1 MQFSSLT
8 MFTIGA
14 QSTFFSICCLQN
26 KTVLNK
32 QINIKKE
39 ILNVLFKEKEPH
51 QMTENK

>member
-1 MQFSSLT
+1 MLPPKQD
-8 MFTIGA
+8 G
-14 QSTFFSICCLQN
+14 
-26 KTVLNK
+26 LNK